1 MNNWFKAAAVSGLMA
16 CSTSMFA
23 QGKLPV
29 IQQTSFRKDSISILK
44 FGAVADGQ
52 TLNTKA
58 INAAIDACNKK
69 GGGVV
74 VIPAGLWFTGPIEL
88 KSNVNLHLK
97 KGALLQFTKDFDQY
111 QLVEGNWE
119 GLPQMRNQSPV
130 SATNATNI
138 AITGFGI
145 IDGGGE
151 AWRQV
156 RKDKLT
162 EAQWKKW
169 VASGGVVGED
179 GKSWY
184 PSEQWLK
191 ASKMKNPGEITGDKS
206 PEFYKSIKDFLR
218 PNLVVFTKCKKI
230 LLEGVTFQ
238 NSAAWCL
245 HPLMSEDLT
254 VRQVTVLNP
263 WFAQNGD
270 GIDVE
275 SCKNVLIENSKF
287 DVGDDGLCMKSGR
300 DEAGRKRGMPT
311 ENVIIRDCQVYHAH
325 GGFVIGSEMSGGARN
340 MWISNCTF
348 IGTDIGLRFKTTR
361 GRGGIVENIFI
372 DNIQMM
378 DIPGEAILFDMYYM
392 SVDPVALAGEKRE
405 LPKVETLPVTEATPQ
420 FKNFNIKNVVCN
432 GAAKGIFIR
441 GIPEMHVKDIH
452 LENMVLQA
460 EKGIDCQEASG
471 ITFKNITILSRHTNP
486 VVDIINSDRLTF
498 DKLSY
503 KKDAEL
509 LFRVAGERTKSINI
523 QNTDASKAKE
533 KIQYE
538 FGATEQN
545 VTIK

>member
-1 MNNWFKAAAVSGLMA
+1 MNNWFKAAAVLGLMA
-16 CSTSMFA
+16 CSSGLSA
-23 QGKLPV
+23 QKLPV
-29 IQQTSFRKDSISILK
+29 IQPTSFKKDSTYITK
-44 FGAVADGQ
+44 FGAIADGQ
-52 TLNTKA
+52 TLNTQA

-69 GGGVV
+69 GGGIVV
-74 VIPAGLWFTGPIEL
+74 VPAGLWITGPIVL

-97 KGALLQFTKDFDQY
+97 KGAVLQFTKDFNQY

-119 GLPQMRNQSPV
+119 GIPQMRNQSPV

-138 AITGFGI
+138 AITGFGV

-162 EAQWKKW
+162 ESQWKEW
-169 VASGGVVGED
+169 VAGGGVVSED

-191 ASKMKNPGEITGDKS
+191 ATKMKNPGEITPDKT
-206 PEFYKSIKDFLR
+206 PDFYKSIKDFLR
-218 PNLVVFTKCKKI
+218 PNLIVITKCKKV

-254 VRQVTVLNP
+254 VRNVTVKNP

-275 SCKNVLIENSKF
+275 SCNRVLIENSSF

-300 DEAGRKRGMPT
+300 DEAGRKRGLPT
-311 ENVIIRDCQVYHAH
+311 ENVIIRDCKVYHAH

-340 MWISNCTF
+340 IWVNNCTF

-361 GRGGIVENIFI
+361 GRGGMVENIYCN
-372 DNIQMM
+372 DIQMI

-392 SVDPVALAGEKRE
+392 SVDPVAMAGEKRE
-405 LPKVETLPVTEATPQ
+405 LPKVETLPVNEGTPQ
-420 FKNFNIKNVVCN
+420 FRNFVVKNVVCN

-441 GIPEMHVKDIH
+441 GIPEMHVKDVRI
-452 LENMVLQA
+452 ENCMLQA
-460 EKGIDCQEASG
+460 DKGIDCQEASG
-471 ITFKNITILSRHTNP
+471 ITFKNITILSKETNP
-486 VVDIINSDRLTF
+486 VVDIINSDHLTF
-498 DKLSY
+498 DKLTY
-503 KKDAEL
+503 KKDADL
-509 LFRVAGERTKSINI
+509 LFRVAGDRTKNISI

-533 KIQYE
+533 KILYE
-538 FGATEQN
+538 FGATAQD